1 MSNSIKSTLLHVV
14 FFVLAVS
21 VVTVRSTCA
30 EGYDFVACEVGGS
43 YVAASPK
50 TQNCI
55 IGMKKCCDKDMVS
68 FQTPSSQHL
77 HTEQSWSEDST
88 CPPSRVVTFN
98 ARQKRNTPTADVCLP
113 ARAVGWEMAIR
124 TTPISAS

>member
-55 IGMKKCCDKDMVS
+55 IGMKKCCDKDM
-68 FQTPSSQHL
+68 
-77 HTEQSWSEDST
+77 
-88 CPPSRVVTFN
+88 
-98 ARQKRNTPTADVCLP
+98 AKRNTPTADVCLP
-113 ARAVGWEMAIR
+113 ARAVGKWRSEQLRSRHPKPPTRAIGKR
-124 TTPISAS
+124 DGGA

>member
-43 YVAASPK
+43 YLFGMLIMCNGTDLPK
-50 TQNCI
+50 
-55 IGMKKCCDKDMVS
+55 
-68 FQTPSSQHL
+68 
-77 HTEQSWSEDST
+77 
-88 CPPSRVVTFN
+88 
-98 ARQKRNTPTADVCLP
+98 
-113 ARAVGWEMAIR
+113 
-124 TTPISAS
+124 ISDDRRGSLT